1 MRDAPLTGHGGTFMS
16 ESIWTRFRR
25 TQLSGDHA
33 RNLQVLLLASVLNLS
48 FAAEKVLLG
57 FGIDLGNWAWAA
69 IYGGLALVTTVMA
82 THDYIWDVV
91 ENRNTD
97 VERVL

>member
-1 MRDAPLTGHGGTFMS
+1 MS
-16 ESIWTRFRR
+16 DSIWTRFRR
-25 TQLSGDHA
+25 IQLSGDHA

-69 IYGGLALVTTVMA
+69 IYGGLALVTTIMA

-97 VERVL
+97 VERIL

>member
-1 MRDAPLTGHGGTFMS
+1 MTTPSH
-16 ESIWTRFRR
+16 ESTWTRFRR
-25 TQLSGDHA
+25 IKLSGDA
-33 RNLQVLLLASVLNLS
+33 QRNFQVLMLASILNLS

-69 IYGGLALVTTVMA
+69 IYGGLALVTTWLA
-82 THDYIWDVV
+82 THDYVHDVV
-91 ENRNTD
+91 EGRSTD